1 MYLCLHSKVTQRKLS
16 CYIFKF
22 FNMPEISRT
31 QTSRTLH
38 PLMTAPQSNPG
49 HADLVEKYKDTR
61 FADILAANPYLNPQR
76 ELSGWEKLLK
86 GLGFRTKYD
95 SDMDAFANSA
105 REYDAQVAQ
114 LASEEQYNSPTEAA
128 ARMAMAGLNPQ
139 LQGLENA
146 GSASEFAQEQTP
158 PTLSEGADPL
168 SSVAQLA
175 NMVTQVISMSSGF
188 SKDIFAMKQM
198 QQQLEAGDIE
208 NAGKMMEYISRAM
221 EFMQPHQAHGD
232 TNYSDLFKDIAGM
245 GLSKRSLKKFSN
257 YYEMMKGN
265 VVNWTKDYKTR
276 AEGASARKAYLGDK
290 ASQYYS
296 QDDDT
301 MIAMMEPIIKLAEDV
316 SKAQLETEQTRQGKD
331 LEYEQ
336 NRDPQS
342 EAMAEVAGNQA
353 ATQNA
358 KIQKGI
364 NTAMAKIVGNLAQ
377 KAGDGNVMANV
388 ALLLFQVVQGM
399 SASFGKSPAGKSGEL
414 RPHFGIGF

>member
-16 CYIFKF
+16 CYKFKF
-22 FNMPEISRT
+22 FNMPPTTSRT
-31 QTSRTLH
+31 QTSRSLH
-38 PLMTAPQSNPG
+38 PLMTVPQSNPG

-76 ELSGWEKLLK
+76 ELSGWESLLK
-86 GLGFRTKYD
+86 SLGFRTKYD

-128 ARMAMAGLNPQ
+128 ARMSMAGLNPQ

-146 GSASEFAQEQTP
+146 GAASEFAQEQTP
-158 PTLSEGADPL
+158 PVLAEGADPL

-175 NMVTQVISMSSGF
+175 NMVTQVISLSSGF

-221 EFMQPHQAHGD
+221 EFMQPHMYRGNTKHE
-232 TNYSDLFKDIAGM
+232 DLFTDIAGM
-245 GLSKRSLKKFSN
+245 GLSKRSLKKFSS

-265 VVNWTKDYKTR
+265 VVNWAKDYKTR
-276 AEGASARKAYLGDK
+276 AEGSSARKAYLGDK

-296 QDDDT
+296 YDDDT
-301 MIAMMEPIIKLAEDV
+301 MQAMLEPVVRLAEDV
-316 SKAQLETEQTRQGKD
+316 SKAHLDTQKEKESQD
-331 LEYEQ
+331 LEYQ
-336 NRDPQS
+336 KGRDPQA
-342 EAMAEVAGNQA
+342 EAAAEVEGNLASAQ
-353 ATQNA
+353 QSR
-358 KIQKGI
+358 I
-364 NTAMAKIVGNLAQ
+364 NRQLSKTLSRIVGNLA
-377 KAGDGNVMANV
+377 KSSDAGNQLSSI
-388 ALLLFQVVQGM
+388 ALLLFQALQG
-399 SASFGKSPAGKSGEL
+399 AGPGLVKAGMRAVL
-414 RPHFGIGF
+414 